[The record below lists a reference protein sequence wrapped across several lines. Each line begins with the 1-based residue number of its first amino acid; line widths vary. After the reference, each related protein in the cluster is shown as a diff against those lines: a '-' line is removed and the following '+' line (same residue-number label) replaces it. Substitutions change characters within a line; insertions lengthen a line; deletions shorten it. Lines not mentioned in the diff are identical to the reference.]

1 MQMDVEFKRNQGRKE
16 EVWLLLKDKNREK
29 TTVALFSHSSM
40 ILIGVSS
47 QSKIL

>member
-29 TTVALFSHSSM
+29 TTIALFSHSSM
-40 ILIGVSS
+40 KYDFDWRIF
-47 QSKIL
+47 SK